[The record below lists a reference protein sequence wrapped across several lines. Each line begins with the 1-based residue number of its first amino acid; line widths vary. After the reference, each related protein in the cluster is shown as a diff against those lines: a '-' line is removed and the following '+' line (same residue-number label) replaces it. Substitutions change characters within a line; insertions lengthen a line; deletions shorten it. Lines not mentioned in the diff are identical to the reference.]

1 VSDDKNRQ
9 SLLLPVLIP
18 LGALVVI
25 GVVLFGFSRVLLQIT
40 ATAAWVTALIAAA
53 GIMVVASYV
62 ASRKAVGG
70 GSLFSMVGAVA
81 GIAMLT
87 GGVAL
92 FAAERGGEE
101 GPELAMV
108 RIVAP
113 EGASQTGFAEE
124 TRQVTAPANEP
135 FEIVLDNQEAQSH
148 NVVIVP
154 PGDPDTERFRE
165 PPFVGPLERTWEVE
179 PLEEGTYDFF
189 CEVHPTTMTGT
200 LVASA
205 PTIVVAQSL
214 AFDTDEI
221 NLSAGAPTPI
231 TFQNQD
237 AGIPHNLSIYR
248 NQDYTDPVYEPQDP
262 FPGPGE
268 RTYNVPPLE
277 PGTLYFRCDVH
288 PTTMEGRVV
297 VEAEGGGA
305 EGEPPAEPTEGG

>member
-1 VSDDKNRQ
+1 VRDDKNRQ

-70 GSLFSMVGAVA
+70 GSLFSMVGAVS
-81 GIAMLT
+81 GIAMLA

-101 GPELAMV
+101 GTELAIV

-113 EGASQTGFAEE
+113 VGASQTGFAED

-135 FEIVLDNQEAQSH
+135 FQIVFDNQEPESH

-165 PPFVGPLERTWEVE
+165 PPFVGPLERRWEVE
-179 PLEEGTYDFF
+179 PLEEGSYDFF

-200 LVASA
+200 LQASA
-205 PTIVVAQSL
+205 PIVVVARSL

-221 NLSAGAPTPI
+221 TVPAGTPTPI
-231 TFQNQD
+231 AFQNQD
-237 AGIPHNLSIYR
+237 AGVAHNLSIYR
-248 NQDYTDPVYEPQDP
+248 NADFTDPVYPPEDP
-262 FPGPGE
+262 FPGPGDE
-268 RTYNVPPLE
+268 TYDVPALE
-277 PGTLYFRCDVH
+277 PGTLYFKCDVH
-288 PTTMEGRVV
+288 PSMEGTVV
-297 VEAEGGGA
+297 VEGEGSGA
-305 EGEPPAEPTEGG
+305 AGEPPAEPTGGG

>member
-1 VSDDKNRQ
+1 MSDDKNRQ
-9 SLLLPVLIP
+9 SLLFPVLIP

-25 GVVLFGFSRVLLQIT
+25 GLVLFGFSRVLLQIT
-40 ATAAWVTALIAAA
+40 ATAAWVTALIVAAA
-53 GIMVVASYV
+53 IMAVASYV

-81 GIAMLT
+81 GIAMLA

-101 GPELAMV
+101 GPELAIV

-113 EGASQTGFAEE
+113 DGASQTGFAEE
-124 TRQVTAPANEP
+124 TRAVAAPANEP
-135 FEIVLDNQEAQSH
+135 FQIVFDNQESQSH

-154 PGDPDTERFRE
+154 PDDPDTELFRE
-165 PPFVGPLERTWEVE
+165 PPFVGPATRTWEVE
-179 PLEEGTYDFF
+179 PLEEGSYDFF

-200 LVASA
+200 IEVSA
-205 PTIVVAQSL
+205 PTIVVAQSI

-221 NLSAGAPTPI
+221 TLPAGTPTPI
-231 TFQNQD
+231 IFENQD

-248 NQDYTDPVYEPQDP
+248 NEDYTDPVYEPGQP

-268 RTYNVPPLE
+268 ETYEIPPLE
-277 PGTLYFRCDVH
+277 PGTYYFRCDVH
-288 PTTMEGRVV
+288 PTTMEGTVV
-297 VEAEGGGA
+297 VEGGGVEP
-305 EGEPPAEPTEGG
+305 EGEPPEEPTGGG

>member
-101 GPELAMV
+101 GPDLAIV

-113 EGASQTGFAEE
+113 VGASQTGFAEG
-124 TRQVTAPANEP
+124 TRQVTAPADEP
-135 FEIVLDNQEAQSH
+135 FQIVFDNQEPQSH

-165 PPFVGPLERTWEVE
+165 PPFVGPLVRSWEVE
-179 PLEEGTYDFF
+179 PLEAGSYDFF

-221 NLSAGAPTPI
+221 TLPAGTPTPI
-231 TFQNQD
+231 IFQNRD
-237 AGIPHNLSIYR
+237 ADPHNLSIYR
-248 NQDYTDPVYEPQDP
+248 DQGYTDPVYEPGDP
-262 FPGPGE
+262 FPGPDDE
-268 RTYNVPPLE
+268 IYNVPPLE

-297 VEAEGGGA
+297 VEGGGGEP
-305 EGEPPAEPTEGG
+305 EGEPPAEPTGGG